1 MHSEGNTV
9 NVAEAAWHISAL
21 AYISIR
27 WLMKRHMVYLAVLLM
42 ADYDEMLSSEV
53 TATCW
58 HSIKVAE
65 EEKAAEF
72 QRVFILPVLSS

>member
-1 MHSEGNTV
+1 
-9 NVAEAAWHISAL
+9 
-21 AYISIR
+21 
-27 WLMKRHMVYLAVLLM
+27 MKRHMVYLAVLLM